1 MGKKEVP
8 VSEVSAEQ
16 IIILG
21 WPRTMKALFP
31 GKGMHFALEDKAVW
45 VG

>member
-1 MGKKEVP
+1 MEKKEVP
-8 VSEVSAEQ
+8 ISEISAEQ

-31 GKGMHFALEDKAVW
+31 GKGMHFVLEDKAVR